1 MVEDCMYVYIDLCM
15 ICMYVYRYLYL
26 SIWIFLNEWMEGQG
40 QYSNALHGFSLRHEA
55 PYV

>member
-26 SIWIFLNEWMEGQG
+26 FIWIFFNEWMDV
-40 QYSNALHGFSLRHEA
+40 YLTICRVSL
-55 PYV
+55 